1 MFFIDS
7 LLQQLCSALPGLFH
21 KVNRS
26 KSTQPPSW
34 SVRAMPFA
42 TCFPRSDLS
51 AAVSLA
57 GRVWK
62 LREWPFIALPP
73 KRRGR
78 PERAPQPAPRR
89 AAGPYLEA
97 EEADGADDEVL
108 PGGAGGRQDG
118 RQVVDAQGEEEDEAE
133 QVAPDVDGLVGEDE
147 EAVRRHNG
155 AVCVC
160 RGGVSRGWARGPGAA
175 RRGVPHLL
183 RQRREGR

>member
-1 MFFIDS
+1 M
-7 LLQQLCSALPGLFH
+7 LPQVWPECCRLPG
-21 KVNRS
+21 R
-26 KSTQPPSW
+26 
-34 SVRAMPFA
+34 
-42 TCFPRSDLS
+42 TCVEARWV
-51 AAVSLA
+51 A
-57 GRVWK
+57 
-62 LREWPFIALPP
+62 FIALPP

-78 PERAPQPAPRR
+78 PERAAQPAPRR

-155 AVCVC
+155 AVCVWGGGGVGWGGAGPVGPGR
-160 RGGVSRGWARGPGAA
+160 RGGGS
-175 RRGVPHLL
+175 PHLL